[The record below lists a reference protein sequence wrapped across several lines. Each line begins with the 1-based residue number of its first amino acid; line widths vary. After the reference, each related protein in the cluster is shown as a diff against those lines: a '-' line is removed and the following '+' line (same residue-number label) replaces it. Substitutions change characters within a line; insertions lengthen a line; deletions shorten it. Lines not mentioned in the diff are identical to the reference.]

1 MILEAF
7 LLEYS
12 HWLLVFDLFWSTESG
27 LVGVESK
34 WLGGLR
40 GILGQVALAE
50 VLPGTCPRFS
60 EADSGFP
67 RELSSLPTKEEQ
79 PGLLAKSKSEISS
92 RLRTQRCLKVTST
105 ESELRCGEGWGKNDV
120 SPLLDGK
127 R

>member
-50 VLPGTCPRFS
+50 MLPGTCPYFL
-60 EADSGFP
+60 EADSGFSH
-67 RELSSLPTKEEQ
+67 ELSSLPTKEEQ
-79 PGLLAKSKSEISS
+79 PGLLAKSKSEIFSK
-92 RLRTQRCLKVTST
+92 LRTQRRLKVMST
-105 ESELRCGEGWGKNDV
+105 ESKLRCEEGRGKSDV
-120 SPLLDGK
+120 SPLFDGK